1 MTPRF
6 YGYLWM
12 AFSLMALAALVAS
25 GFSLLAWV
33 VLGFITFGLIW
44 AGMICVL
51 PGVAAHPLEA
61 ADDKAPVVEQ
71 VADRRRASTVSSG
84 TFAQYRSA

>member
-12 AFSLMALAALVAS
+12 AFSLIALAALVAS

-51 PGVAAHPLEA
+51 PGMSAGSHEDTESETTFEERLPA
-61 ADDKAPVVEQ
+61 KIS
-71 VADRRRASTVSSG
+71 ASRVQSG
-84 TFAQYRSA
+84 SFARYRSA